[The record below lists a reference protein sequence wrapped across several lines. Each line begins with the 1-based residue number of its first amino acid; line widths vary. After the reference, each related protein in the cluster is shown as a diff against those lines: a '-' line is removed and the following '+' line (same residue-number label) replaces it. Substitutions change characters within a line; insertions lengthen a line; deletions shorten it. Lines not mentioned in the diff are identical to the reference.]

1 MCGVQVFV
9 CENTVI
15 CAKHEIKLQVFFVK
29 TLEYTLFN
37 LTSCVIS
44 CCRSLSLLPQFGLSK
59 ALQKVVGSARCLFQ
73 SLLYAERELFTKCV
87 LELSHFIR
95 IVFSLSN

>member
-15 CAKHEIKLQVFFVK
+15 CAKHEIKLQVFLEK

-44 CCRSLSLLPQFGLSK
+44 CCRSLSILPQFGLSK
-59 ALQKVVGSARCLFQ
+59 ALHLVVSSAHCLFR
-73 SLLYAERELFTKCV
+73 SLLYAERELIYEMCFRTKSFYKDCLFV
-87 LELSHFIR
+87 I
-95 IVFSLSN
+95 